1 MTQIISRTGHILIW
15 KGTQHKTVG
24 RVTLTPISEAVFLDL
39 KKAFDT
45 VDHHLFLTKFSEIYR
60 SSGPS
65 LGVV

>member
-24 RVTLTPISEAVFLDL
+24 RVTLTPISGVVFLDL
-39 KKAFDT
+39 KKVFDT
-45 VDHHLFLTKFSEIYR
+45 ADHQLFLQKFSEMHR

-65 LGVV
+65 LRVV